1 MMENPLDL
9 FFAVFTA
16 AIATMIFFGAIDKLP
31 QPVITVIVV
40 LMFISSFFD
49 VIA

>member
-1 MMENPLDL
+1 MENPLDL

-16 AIATMIFFGAIDKLP
+16 AVATMIYFGVIDNIP
-31 QPVITVIVV
+31 HPIITVIVV
-40 LMFISSFFD
+40 LMLISSFFD